1 MKIDQ
6 DSAESSIKV
15 MIAFTFCFTVLTMVV
30 LSMYSLV
37 FVNQP
42 LDAISPADKQ
52 FFFLLSDMSK
62 YILGSLGT
70 LLAIKG
76 KEKLQEVL
84 KPSEPEPEEPKPED
98 TKSVG

>member
-1 MKIDQ
+1 MTLTQEK
-6 DSAESSIKV
+6 AESVIKL
-15 MIAFTFCFTVLTMVV
+15 MITFTFCFTVLCMVS

-37 FVNQP
+37 FVTQP
-42 LDAISPADKQ
+42 MEKIAPADKQ

-76 KEKLQEVL
+76 KELLTEK
-84 KPSEPEPEEPKPED
+84 KEEPKPEAPVPAED
-98 TKSVG
+98 KKES

>member
-1 MKIDQ
+1 MNTEQ
-6 DSAESSIKV
+6 AENHIKL
-15 MIAFTFCFTVLTMVV
+15 MITFTFCVTIIAMVF

-37 FVNQP
+37 FVSQP
-42 LDAISPADKQ
+42 MDKIAPADKQ

-76 KEKLQEVL
+76 KEKVQEWLQPTPPAQDDKQDDEANGR
-84 KPSEPEPEEPKPED
+84 
-98 TKSVG
+98 TA